1 MLGLLRGLVRGAV
14 AWLVGFVLTL
24 MAGVAGL
31 YGTGGFSGTAT
42 AYLRAH
48 AVPPALD
55 VGLLVAVIAVAV
67 GGARAGRM
75 TRSGV
80 AGRIRAAVESIRG
93 TEHAR
98 LRAAAVAGAFVALG
112 YAAAGLVVGLWVGRH
127 AATALVGGLVYG
139 LLVGVPTAVVAARY

>member
-1 MLGLLRGLVRGAV
+1 MLGLLRGFLGGAI

-24 MAGVAGL
+24 VAGVAGI

-55 VGLLVAVIAVAV
+55 VGLLVVVVAVAV
-67 GGARAGRM
+67 GGARAGRKA
-75 TRSGV
+75 RSGV
-80 AGRIRAAVESIRG
+80 TGRIRAAVESIRG
-93 TEHAR
+93 TEHAHP
-98 LRAAAVAGAFVALG
+98 RAAAVAGVFVAMG
-112 YAAAGLVVGLWVGRH
+112 YAAAGLIVGLWVGRH
-127 AATALVGGLVYG
+127 AATTLFGGLVYG